1 MLIKKVFA
9 FINNCYTFAP
19 KLNKMFSLLKY
30 RTDFE
35 IYSKMSAEEFA
46 DLLFKRLRPEFDE
59 AYMNDRWRHNNEYR
73 FKGTF
78 MRFVWNG
85 FNRFNGVLG
94 GRLLVEKNQGL
105 ITVHSEINF
114 KEIFLLCSIFSI
126 IPLMNFW
133 GEPAH
138 RILTAIIIW
147 LVYIANFIISFVR
160 INRFYKNEVRE
171 TFLKNDKTVGKKL
184 L

>member
-1 MLIKKVFA
+1 MLIKKVFT

-19 KLNKMFSLLKY
+19 KLNEMFSLLKY

-133 GEPAH
+133 GEPSH

-160 INRFYKNEVRE
+160 SNA
-171 TFLKNDKTVGKKL
+171 L
-184 L
+184 